1 MSDSIHIVVLP
12 GDGIGPEVTD
22 SARQVMEAAG
32 RRYDVTFDWD
42 EHVFGGVAIDH
53 SGHPFPEETR
63 KACLSA
69 HAILLGAIGG
79 PKWDAVDAEM
89 RPEAGLL
96 ALRSVLDAYANLRPV
111 KVSNT
116 LAHLSVLPPDR
127 VAGTDLLV
135 VRELTGGIY
144 FGEPRR
150 YTKDEAF
157 DTMRY
162 STGEIDRI
170 ARIAFEQARARRG
183 RVTSVDK
190 ANVLASSRLW
200 RECVSAVHA
209 ESYSDVELDHMYV
222 DNAAM
227 QVVRDPRAFDVVLT
241 ANLFGDILSDLASTL
256 AGSLGVLPSASL
268 GGVTPLFEPVHGSA
282 PDLSGRGEANPVAAI
297 LSGAMLLEDVGHA
310 DSADLIRRAVDDTLS
325 AGSMTCDLSEQ
336 GVSTSEFTDHVCDVI
351 AHIPISPTII

>member
-1 MSDSIHIVVLP
+1 MSDPIHIVVLP
-12 GDGIGPEVTD
+12 GDGIGPEVTA

-32 RRYDVTFDWD
+32 QRYNVTFDWQERD
-42 EHVFGGVAIDH
+42 FGGAAIDRT
-53 SGHPFPEETR
+53 GNPFPDETR
-63 KACLSA
+63 EACLSA
-69 HAILLGAIGG
+69 DAILLGAIGG
-79 PKWDAVDAEM
+79 PQWDDVEAGI

-96 ALRSVLDAYANLRPV
+96 ALRSALDAYANLRPV
-111 KVSNT
+111 QVSDA
-116 LAHLSVLPPDR
+116 LAHLSVLPADR
-127 VAGTDLLV
+127 VGGTDLLV

-150 YTKDEAF
+150 YSSEEAF

-162 STGEIDRI
+162 SAGEIDRI
-170 ARIAFEQARARRG
+170 ARIAFEQARSRRG

-200 RECVSAVHA
+200 RECVSALHA
-209 ESYSDVELDHMYV
+209 ESYPDVDLDHMYV

-227 QVVRDPRAFDVVLT
+227 QVVRDPQAFDVVLT

-282 PDLSGRGEANPVAAI
+282 PDIAGREEANPVAAI
-297 LSGAMLLEDVGHA
+297 LSGAMLMDDIGQSIVAE
-310 DSADLIRRAVDDTLS
+310 LIRQAVDDTLS
-325 AGSMTCDLSEQ
+325 MDTMTSDLSPN
-336 GVSTSEFTDHVCDVI
+336 GVSTSAFTDHVCDVI
-351 AHIPISPTII
+351 AHTSISPTIV